1 MVGIAR
7 LCIALALSAGGPL
20 TGEAGIYLK
29 KIMAMKDEIR
39 KIGEA
44 LKNLENR

>member
-1 MVGIAR
+1 VGYLGYAYSYLTCLYAR
-7 LCIALALSAGGPL
+7 HGRKS
-20 TGEAGIYLK
+20 
-29 KIMAMKDEIR
+29 MAMKDEIR